1 MIRLKDDVADDGKE
15 IVEKIHRYHPSYIFL
30 TETSSVQV
38 GYLIKEALKVAYP
51 NEPLPRFYRI
61 DPRQVI
67 PVLKYGQDVVDG
79 KVKRVDR
86 TLNAKKEE
94 LEEFFRKRIKNK
106 KARILVYDRDW
117 STGKSPGSVLA
128 LLKNPSRFGFSE
140 DIACQNVKMNMG
152 EGNNKGEDFRPEYWQ
167 GLGLDLALT
176 RKDILPIQG
185 YGGFPYED
193 MKVSDKNHS
202 LHPNDKSHPQAGN
215 YNFRGSVRKSLPEH
229 QKGWFANQKEFIKD
243 VKRQGKT
250 LGRVIHKELE
260 KRRSLERR
268 VTSVI
273 VIGSLAISILFF
285 SSNITG
291 NVIANLPKTSSNW
304 IGAVLFFIV
313 LIGVFYYFKSRR
325 TNKMVRVK

>member
-1 MIRLKDDVADDGKE
+1 MVRLKDDVESDGRE

-79 KVKRVDR
+79 KVKGVDR
-86 TLNAKKEE
+86 TLNAKIKE

-117 STGKSPGSVLA
+117 SSGKSPGSVLA

-167 GLGLDLALT
+167 GSGLDLALT

-185 YGGFPYED
+185 YGGFPYVD
-193 MKVSDKNHS
+193 MKVSDKKHS
-202 LHPNDKSHPQAGN
+202 FKSHPQAGN
-215 YNFRGSVRKSLPEH
+215 YNFRGSVRKSLPEY

-250 LGRVIHKELE
+250 LGRIIHKELE

-273 VIGSLAISILFF
+273 AIGSLAISILFF

-291 NVIANLPKTSSNW
+291 NIIGLNQTSSNW
-304 IGAVLFFIV
+304 IGAILF
-313 LIGVFYYFKSRR
+313 LIGLMGAFFFFRARR
-325 TNKMVRVK
+325 TKK